1 MTLSQYHLRTREY
14 EYYPDNTPTGDGYCA
29 DTLLGSQ
36 FTTTP
41 RLSSD
46 RSIRR
51 RGRESSFIHREDEI
65 VSSMHNNIQGE
76 TLGKEKNTPE
86 NPDALISI
94 INTRDRLEWIFPL
107 SLQREKLLSRIS
119 VMEPTDISHK
129 NWYTAYFFW
138 EDSIEIEE
146 KKGNELYIN
155 MIDMPW
161 RGREALLFILRYALE
176 KNFYRITLF
185 AIPQKEVPHVKRRE
199 KILID
204 FYYSFWFKN
213 DSTAPQQYLHPLM
226 LDLLDEKVLTILIRR
241 IEQYRES
248 GKWEGFPI
256 WFSPSIS
263 LFPVE
268 NSVPSHFE

>member
-1 MTLSQYHLRTREY
+1 MQ
-14 EYYPDNTPTGDGYCA
+14 
-29 DTLLGSQ
+29 
-36 FTTTP
+36 
-41 RLSSD
+41 
-46 RSIRR
+46 
-51 RGRESSFIHREDEI
+51 
-65 VSSMHNNIQGE
+65 NNIRGE

-94 INTRDRLEWIFPL
+94 IHTRDRLEWIFPL

-119 VMEPTDISHK
+119 VMEPTNISHK

-146 KKGNELYIN
+146 RKENELYIN

-161 RGREALLFILRYALE
+161 RGIEALLFILRYALE
-176 KNFYRITLF
+176 KNFDRITLF
-185 AIPQKEVPHVKRRE
+185 AIPQKEVPHMKRRE
-199 KILID
+199 KILIQ
-204 FYYSFWFKN
+204 YYNSFWFKN
-213 DSTAPQQYLHPLM
+213 DTAAPHQDLHPLI

-241 IEQYRES
+241 IEKFRES

-263 LFPVE
+263 LSTVK
-268 NSVPSHFE
+268 NSVPSHIE